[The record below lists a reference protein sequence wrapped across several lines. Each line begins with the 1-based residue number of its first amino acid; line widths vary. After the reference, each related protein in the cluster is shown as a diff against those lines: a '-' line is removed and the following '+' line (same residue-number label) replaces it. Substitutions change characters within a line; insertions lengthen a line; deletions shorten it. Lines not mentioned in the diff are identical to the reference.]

1 MSQLPDN
8 SLLEAALPLRVA
20 ITLPAGPLI
29 VPLWFEYR
37 DGLFWCAS
45 QADSVFVRALQAE
58 PGCAFDL
65 STNDMPYRGLRGR
78 GVATCHPEQGAA
90 QLERLLLRYLGS
102 LETPLARRLRRK
114 DVTEVAIAI
123 APHWIRGWDF
133 TARMRDSLPR

>member
-1 MSQLPDN
+1 MNQLSDN
-8 SLLEAALPLRVA
+8 PLLAAPLPLRVA
-20 ITLPAGPLI
+20 INLAAGPLI

-45 QADSVFVRALQAE
+45 QAESVCVRALQAD

-78 GVATCHPEQGAA
+78 GVASCHPAQGAA

-102 LETPLARRLRRK
+102 LEAPLARRLLRK
-114 DVTEVAIAI
+114 SRSEMAIAI
-123 APHWIRGWDF
+123 TPHWTRTWDF
-133 TARMRDSLPR
+133 TERMRDSLPR

>member
-1 MSQLPDN
+1 MSQFPEN
-8 SLLEAALPLRVA
+8 SLLTAPLPLRVA
-20 ITLPAGPLI
+20 ITLPTGPLI

-45 QADSVFVRALQAE
+45 QADSVCVRALKAE

-78 GVATCHPEQGAA
+78 GIATCHPEQGAQ

-102 LETPLARRLRRK
+102 LEAPLARRLRRK
-114 DVTEVAIAI
+114 GASEVAIAI
-123 APHWIRGWDF
+123 TPRWARGWDF
-133 TARMRDSLPR
+133 TERMRDSLPR